1 MNYLKAR
8 TKIEAKLKDESRKK
22 QIFRKY
28 KFFAYINK
36 QKAFNGLV
44 KSIKETFECDNPI
57 LIPDGDW
64 SMGKMRNFISTPN
77 AGLKKMLSEHFT
89 IYNID
94 EFRTS
99 MLSNVTKR
107 KCSNLMVTTKDGN
120 LQKIHVWVI
129 SSQKREK

>member
-8 TKIEAKLKDESRKK
+8 TKIEAKLKDEYKK

-28 KFFAYINK
+28 KFFAYVNK

-57 LIPDGDW
+57 LIYGDW
-64 SMGKMRNFISTPN
+64 SMGKIRNFISTPN

-107 KCSNLMVTTKDGN
+107 KCSNLMVTTEDGN

-129 SSQKREK
+129 SS